1 MWEFSI
7 YVEAIAIVP
16 QILVLRKSGEV
27 DAFMLLYLLL
37 RGAYRAL
44 YVVNWI
50 ERDRSERWYKI
61 DTSALIAAVVQT
73 LPFVFFF
80 ATLKKVKR

>member
-7 YVEAIAIVP
+7 YVEAIAVVP
-16 QILVLRKSGEV
+16 QLLVLLKTGEV

-50 ERDRSERWYKI
+50 ERDRSERWYTL
-61 DTSALIAAVVQT
+61 DYSALIAAIVQT
-73 LPFVFFF
+73 LPFVYYF